1 MNPKPPK
8 PAQRHPIAVA
18 AERTQLSQDVLRV
31 WERRYRAVEPAR
43 GPGGQR
49 LYSDADIAR
58 LRLLHAVTSAG
69 RNIGQVA
76 GLTTTALA
84 KLSEED
90 ARARAEQTTAAPPAE
105 DLIAPA
111 MALTRALDGAGLE
124 SELRRAAWVHGSTV
138 FLDVIATPLLRR
150 IGDEWHAGRL
160 TFAQEHLASATLPA
174 VVAEVVRAVGRGADG
189 PLLLIATP
197 TGERHALGALLAS
210 AAAAAEGWRVTFLGP
225 DLPAKDIALAA
236 AATGARAVGL
246 SVIYVTDRARTIAEF
261 SALRRALPADVPLLA
276 GGAGS
281 ISLTREL
288 TATGAR
294 VLAGLGDLR
303 STLRGLRRVAE
314 D

>member
-1 MNPKPPK
+1 MKAKPPE
-8 PAQRHPIAVA
+8 ADQRHPIAVA

-69 RNIGQVA
+69 RNISRVA
-76 GLTTTALA
+76 GLTTPALV

-90 ARARAEQTTAAPPAE
+90 ARARVERSAGAPPAE

-111 MALTRALDGAGLE
+111 MELTRALDGAGLE

-138 FLDVIATPLLRR
+138 FLNAIATPLLRR

-160 TFAQEHLASATLPA
+160 TFAQEHLVSATLPS
-174 VVAEVVRAVGRGADG
+174 VVADVARSVGRGADG
-189 PLLLIATP
+189 PLLVMATP
-197 TGERHALGALLAS
+197 LGERHALGALIAS

-225 DLPAKDIALAA
+225 DLPAADVAHAA
-236 AATGARAVGL
+236 ATTGARAVGL
-246 SVIYVTDRARTIAEF
+246 SVIYVMDRARTIAEI
-261 SALRRALPADVPLLA
+261 SALRRELPADVPLLA

-281 ISLTREL
+281 VLLTREL
-288 TATGAR
+288 TAAGAR

-303 STLRGLRRVAE
+303 STLRGLKRAA
-314 D
+314 DG